1 MSSPKGPYT
10 LVTVNTAPER
20 AKRLIGRMVE
30 ALKDRYTIIHVD
42 NCESMPPTLHLESN
56 ARMKLIQRTAIEE
69 VAPKVTQHKPDVLF
83 SASMWSAEQAAEIQ
97 SIARSIRPDIKL
109 HAIPQGLQVERGP
122 DAIVEYLL
130 ENVPALLD
138 AE

>member
-1 MSSPKGPYT
+1 MENTPPKGPFT

-30 ALKDRYTIIHVD
+30 GLSERYTIIHVD
-42 NCESMPPTLHLESN
+42 NCDT
-56 ARMKLIQRTAIEE
+56 IEQ
-69 VAPKVTQHKPDVLF
+69 VSPKVRQHQPNILF
-83 SASMWSAEQAAEIQ
+83 SASMWSPEQAQKIHEIAQ
-97 SIARSIRPDIKL
+97 RERPAIKT

-138 AE
+138 SVEL

>member
-1 MSSPKGPYT
+1 MSSPKGPFT

-42 NCESMPPTLHLESN
+42 NCET
-56 ARMKLIQRTAIEE
+56 IED
-69 VAPKVTQHKPDVLF
+69 VAPKVTQHQPDILF

-97 SIARSIRPDIKL
+97 SIARSIKPNIKL
-109 HAIPQGLQVERGP
+109 HAIPQGLQVEKGP

-130 ENVPALLD
+130 ENVPGLLD
-138 AE
+138 EN

>member
-1 MSSPKGPYT
+1 MSSPKGPFT

-42 NCESMPPTLHLESN
+42 NCET
-56 ARMKLIQRTAIEE
+56 IEE
-69 VAPKVTQHKPDVLF
+69 VAPKVTQHQPDILF

-97 SIARSIRPDIKL
+97 SIARSIKPDIKL
-109 HAIPQGLQVERGP
+109 HAIPQGLQVEKGP

-130 ENVPALLD
+130 ENVPGLLD
-138 AE
+138 EN

>member
-20 AKRLIGRMVE
+20 AKRLIGRLIE

-42 NCESMPPTLHLESN
+42 NCEN
-56 ARMKLIQRTAIEE
+56 IEQ
-69 VAPKVTQHKPDVLF
+69 VALKVTEHLPDVLF
-83 SASMWSAEQAAEIQ
+83 SASMWSPEEAKEIHA
-97 SIARSIRPDIKL
+97 IARGIRPDIKL

-130 ENVPALLD
+130 ENVPPLLD
-138 AE
+138 AEN